1 MHRFSLRSARIA
13 AMQFLYDLDGL
24 TVLLTGLSIA
34 LVCIIL
40 ALLWTSYE
48 GRWPKESGGV
58 LGLLLLLTG
67 FCSVHAYTAYCPD
80 ADQPHIRRT
89 GILNPFKAYKYPVGK
104 SSHGE
109 GILECVGPCG
119 KGVPLMEFNQGLTWS
134 VAREYASVPLTV
146 TFLGRMEQ
154 ADIWN
159 GYRITAHPVVEIDDE
174 SGERIFYVDTTRH
187 WPRVIVLLAD
197 GFLCICTFVF
207 CLTRAESGTSQNDS
221 SSDQRRSV
229 PIPNTLTGLGLD
241 SDDQAKS

>member
-1 MHRFSLRSARIA
+1 
-13 AMQFLYDLDGL
+13 MQFLYDLDGL

-40 ALLWTSYE
+40 ALLWISYE

-89 GILNPFKAYKYPVGK
+89 GTLNPFKAYKYPTGK
-104 SSHGE
+104 NSHGE

-119 KGVPLMEFNQGLTWS
+119 KGVPLMEFDQSLTWN
-134 VAREYASVPLTV
+134 VARKYASAPLTV
-146 TFLGRMEQ
+146 TYLGRMEQ

-159 GYRITAHPVVEIDDE
+159 GYRITAHPVVQIDD
-174 SGERIFYVDTTRH
+174 SATGERIFYVDTTRH

-197 GFLCICTFVF
+197 GLICILTLIF
-207 CLTRAESGTSQNDS
+207 CFTRIESGTAGDDGSKFQ
-221 SSDQRRSV
+221 SDRSHLM
-229 PIPNTLTGLGLD
+229 PDDLTGLGLD
-241 SDDQAKS
+241 GEGQTKS